1 MVGPVTNFEDE
12 NFMDSKVTAKPAPL
26 DTYWSLTGA
35 QTSFVQHADVG
46 ISIVKTKYVDGVM
59 SQ

>member
-1 MVGPVTNFEDE
+1 
-12 NFMDSKVTAKPAPL
+12 MDSKVTAKPAPF

-35 QTSFVQHADVG
+35 QKSFVQHADVG
-46 ISIVKTKYVDGVM
+46 ISIVKTKYVDGVIM